1 MKKLSLLFFTVI
13 LLVNTG
19 CKKENKNDNENS
31 AGLEGVWELRS
42 SRSMLIS
49 TYPPGN
55 GHLISF
61 KGNKYEIRDNG
72 QLTRSGEFRVIEDL
86 TVVESTCLNIPDGK
100 YTNRIVYDNN
110 MNATRTFYDL
120 SDNKLT
126 IISGCFAVD
135 ARSSLEYERQ

>member
-19 CKKENKNDNENS
+19 CKKENKNDDESS

-61 KGNKYEIRDNG
+61 IGNKYEIRDNG

-135 ARSSLEYERQ
+135 AGSSLEYERQ

>member
-1 MKKLSLLFFTVI
+1 MKKLSLLFFTVL
-13 LLVNTG
+13 LLVCTS
-19 CKKENKNDNENS
+19 CKKENKNDNESS

-49 TYPPGN
+49 AYPPGN
-55 GHLISF
+55 GHIISF
-61 KGNKYEIRDNG
+61 IGNSYEIKDNG

-86 TVVESTCLNIPDGK
+86 TAVESTCLNIPDGK

-120 SDNKLT
+120 SGNKLT

-135 ARSSLEYERQ
+135 AGSALEYERQ